1 MRSGWVVA
9 MLLSIGV
16 ASAGEATTPRDTCL
30 EQLQRWMAL
39 DVRDPGQEVIRADLK
54 SRLEACRADGRLT
67 QQDLAR
73 AYGVPPAAQSS

>member
-1 MRSGWVVA
+1 MRAGWVVIVLA
-9 MLLSIGV
+9 GLGV
-16 ASAGEATTPRDTCL
+16 ASAGEATTPRDICL

-39 DVRDPGQEVIRADLK
+39 EVRDPGQEVIRADLK
-54 SRLEACRADGRLT
+54 ARLEACRADGRLT